1 MQNVRRGKRLFIA
14 NDKCISLTTME
25 NKILSYYIKNKDK
38 LLKDTTVTQAIW
50 NDNNTN
56 ALAQHISRLN
66 KKLKGIL
73 EFKRLRFYGYKIK
86 YIGE

>member
-1 MQNVRRGKRLFIA
+1 MLDEENGFFIA
-14 NDKCISLTTME
+14 NGKCISLTIME
-25 NKILSYYIKNKDK
+25 NKVLSYYIENKNK

-50 NDNNTN
+50 CSNDSN
-56 ALAQHISRLN
+56 ALAQHINRLN